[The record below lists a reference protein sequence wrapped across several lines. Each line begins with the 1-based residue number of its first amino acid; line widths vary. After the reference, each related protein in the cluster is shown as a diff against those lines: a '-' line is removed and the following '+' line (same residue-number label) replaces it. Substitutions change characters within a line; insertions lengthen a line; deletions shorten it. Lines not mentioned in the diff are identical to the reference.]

1 LYPLTLPAPKSSRQA
16 ATSPSFDGEYIRRHR
31 NLSYGN
37 CRCSAAGKVVFR
49 ERNEQGRQ
57 CPATRQ
63 KNQLPLTLFVT
74 TMKIT
79 FNAAKR
85 AKTLAER
92 GLDFARAG
100 EVFQGGHV
108 TKDDN
113 RKDYGERRLITWG
126 HLDSRLVVVTWTPRG
141 HAKRIISMRKAN
153 EREITRFSVNLG

>member
-1 LYPLTLPAPKSSRQA
+1 MSGNAPEK
-16 ATSPSFDGEYIRRHR
+16 
-31 NLSYGN
+31 
-37 CRCSAAGKVVFR
+37 SAAIDAVCYY
-49 ERNEQGRQ
+49 NEDYFQRSQ
-57 CPATRQ
+57 AR
-63 KNQLPLTLFVT
+63 
-74 TMKIT
+74 
-79 FNAAKR
+79 
-85 AKTLAER
+85 KTLAER